1 MLNMSDLQAAVAEGI
16 ISQDQAE
23 RLRDFSSRLSSSSG
37 EAMEFSQ
44 DTRDE
49 PFRLLRGFRDFFI
62 AVGIVI
68 FAVGITS
75 LTGTTYFWYL
85 ASSDYTSYIGVPAL
99 IMSGGLV
106 VLGILLAE
114 WITRRQRLPLSS
126 LVTSI
131 AFAFWSASFFLII
144 CIHLLSEEVLV
155 NNAEAIFPW
164 VLFLGAVIGLIGFYW
179 RYRLPFTWL
188 LLAGSAVG
196 VAYFMLMGAIG
207 EQNAETYARVLIGV
221 LGFLVFLLA
230 MWFDMKD
237 PLRVTRFSECGF
249 WLHLLAA
256 PMMVHS
262 LLLGQSDDAP
272 NLVLILVT
280 IGILALLALLIDRRA
295 LLVAGLS
302 YLAVAIAQIVSR
314 SDVLQ
319 GMEFAITASVLGGAV
334 LCLGLGWSPIR
345 RAVLSVVPADGL
357 KSRLPPVAAR

>member
-1 MLNMSDLQAAVAEGI
+1 M
-16 ISQDQAE
+16 
-23 RLRDFSSRLSSSSG
+23 
-37 EAMEFSQ
+37 
-44 DTRDE
+44 
-49 PFRLLRGFRDFFI
+49 
-62 AVGIVI
+62 
-68 FAVGITS
+68 
-75 LTGTTYFWYL
+75 
-85 ASSDYTSYIGVPAL
+85 
-99 IMSGGLV
+99 
-106 VLGILLAE
+106 
-114 WITRRQRLPLSS
+114 
-126 LVTSI
+126 
-131 AFAFWSASFFLII
+131 
-144 CIHLLSEEVLV
+144 
-155 NNAEAIFPW
+155 NNADALFLW

-207 EQNAETYARVLIGV
+207 EQNAEDYARILIGV

-280 IGILALLALLIDRRA
+280 MGFLALLALLIDRRA

-314 SDVLQ
+314 SEVMQ

-334 LCLGLGWSPIR
+334 LCLGLGWAPIR
-345 RAVLSVVPADGL
+345 RSVLSVIPADNL
-357 KSRLPPVAAR
+357 KSRLPPVAAQ